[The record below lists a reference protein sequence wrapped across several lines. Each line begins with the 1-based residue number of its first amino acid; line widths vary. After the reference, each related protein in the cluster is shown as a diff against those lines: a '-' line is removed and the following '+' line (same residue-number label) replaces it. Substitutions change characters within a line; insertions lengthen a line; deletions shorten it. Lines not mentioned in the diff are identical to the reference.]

1 MDVDAVATSALNV
14 RFTMNR
20 MCAKNNTYIYA
31 LLTRSNRMIMAHDLY
46 RSLLPQCEA
55 LRTCCACFPNKYLC
69 FLALGAKPTSHFL
82 AQGFFS
88 LRCLPSC

>member
-1 MDVDAVATSALNV
+1 
-14 RFTMNR
+14 
-20 MCAKNNTYIYA
+20 
-31 LLTRSNRMIMAHDLY
+31 MIMAHDLY

-88 LRCLPSC
+88 LHCLPSC